1 MKDTDYAELQ
11 NTQNRDAE
19 YTEAQKMEP
28 KLDIG
33 ICLEFGPPSSVADW
47 CLGID

>member
-1 MKDTDYAELQ
+1 MKDADYAEPQ

-19 YTEAQKMEP
+19 YTESQNMEL

-33 ICLEFGPPSSVADW
+33 ICLEFGPPQADW
-47 CLGID
+47 CLGFN